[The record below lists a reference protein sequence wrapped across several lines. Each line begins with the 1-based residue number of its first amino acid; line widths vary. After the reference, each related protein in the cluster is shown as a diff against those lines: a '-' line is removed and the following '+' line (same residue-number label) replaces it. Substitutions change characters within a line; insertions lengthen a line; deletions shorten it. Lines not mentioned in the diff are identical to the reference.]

1 MVRHT
6 LKILQQMLQDVEN
19 VSDHVGACINGLK
32 LIEDKFGSAIETS
45 MYKSR
50 SRRFMK
56 ISKNA

>member
-1 MVRHT
+1 
-6 LKILQQMLQDVEN
+6 MLQDVEN